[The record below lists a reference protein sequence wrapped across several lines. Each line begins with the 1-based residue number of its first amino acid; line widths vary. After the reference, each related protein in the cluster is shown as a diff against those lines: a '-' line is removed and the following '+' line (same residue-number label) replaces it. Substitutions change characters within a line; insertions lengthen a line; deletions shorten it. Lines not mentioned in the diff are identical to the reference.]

1 MLYIILLLLTPIS
14 LFSLPNLQ
22 EDSQIKTIFDK
33 HNVNGTFVLY
43 NVSENTTIG
52 YNNKRAQKQFIPGS
66 IFKIPNSAIAL
77 SERIITNVDT
87 VFYQYRGEKVFL
99 PVWTN
104 NMSLRD
110 AMKHSNVPAFQ
121 QIAKTIELRKM
132 QEYLNKFNYGNKKLG
147 NIVDTF
153 WLEGPLKISAL
164 EQVNFLQKLFSIES
178 YISFSIQEQLKDIL
192 LLEEKNNWKLYG
204 KTGWPSKIGWF
215 VGWIEKGNSRYFFA
229 LNIDLENFEDLPLRQ
244 EITEDILTTVI
255 EDYKPEITE
264 EILTTVVENL

>member
-22 EDSQIKTIFDK
+22 EDPQIKAIFDK
-33 HNVNGTFVLY
+33 HNINGTFVLY
-43 NVSENTTIG
+43 NVSENMTIG
-52 YNNKRAQKQFIPGS
+52 YNNKRAQEQFIPGS

-87 VFYQYRGEKVFL
+87 VFYQHRGEKFFL

-104 NMSLRD
+104 SMSLRD

-132 QEYLNKFNYGNKKLG
+132 QEYLNKFNYGNKKIG
-147 NIVDTF
+147 DTVDKF

-164 EQVNFLQKLFSIES
+164 EQVDFLQKLFSLES
-178 YISFSIQEQLKDIL
+178 YMSLSIQEQLKDIL
-192 LLEEKNNWKLYG
+192 LLEENNDWKLYG
-204 KTGWPSKIGWF
+204 KTGWPSKVGWF
-215 VGWIEKGNSRYFFA
+215 VGWIEKDNKSYFFA
-229 LNIDLENFEDLPLRQ
+229 LNMDLENFEDLHLRQ
-244 EITEDILTTVI
+244 EITE
-255 EDYKPEITE
+255 
-264 EILTTVVENL
+264 EILVEVVKTC

>member
-1 MLYIILLLLTPIS
+1 MFYIILLLLTPIS

-22 EDSQIKTIFDK
+22 EDPQIKAIFDK

-43 NVSENTTIG
+43 SVSEDTTIG
-52 YNNKRAQKQFIPGS
+52 YNEKRAQEQFIPGS

-87 VFYQYRGEKVFL
+87 IFYKHRGEKVFL

-104 NMSLRD
+104 DMSLRD

-132 QEYLNKFNYGNKKLG
+132 QEYLNKFNYGNKKIG
-147 NIVDTF
+147 DTVDKF

-164 EQVNFLQKLFSIES
+164 EQVDFLQKLFSLES
-178 YISFSIQEQLKDIL
+178 YMSLSIQEQLKDIL
-192 LLEEKNNWKLYG
+192 LLEEKNDWKLYG
-204 KTGWPSKIGWF
+204 KTGWPSKVGWF
-215 VGWIEKGNSRYFFA
+215 VGWIEKDNKRYFFA
-229 LNIDLENFEDLPLRQ
+229 LNMDLENFEDLPLRQ
-244 EITEDILTTVI
+244 EITEEILV
-255 EDYKPEITE
+255 EVVKDYKAEITE
-264 EILTTVVENL
+264 ETPTTTVEN